1 MCCSCYRMPQNA
13 FFPRTHDLLVSL
25 KRKRKKRKKE
35 KKKTQR
41 HFFSTLHPL
50 FPVIFATATVLA
62 FVLLLN
68 SRFNFPCYTRRR
80 MQRLLRYRPGSV
92 SCDLSRLLARKI
104 KRTLTCANQLRW
116 KCSFRAVSVTRPVPR
131 LVQVPAQIL
140 LDLKK
145 IVVRLNVSVVF
156 LCYCIFCLRILVV
169 HDTMRAGLYLYTCVH
184 LCGSVC

>member
-25 KRKRKKRKKE
+25 KRKRKKKRKKE

-50 FPVIFATATVLA
+50 SPVIFATATVLA

-80 MQRLLRYRPGSV
+80 MQRLLRYRPGS
-92 SCDLSRLLARKI
+92 DAA
-104 KRTLTCANQLRW
+104 TFCA
-116 KCSFRAVSVTRPVPR
+116 KDYKGHS
-131 LVQVPAQIL
+131 LVQTSFTEPPNMSI
-140 LDLKK
+140 
-145 IVVRLNVSVVF
+145 
-156 LCYCIFCLRILVV
+156 YCNYITISLVQ
-169 HDTMRAGLYLYTCVH
+169 TSFTEPPNMSIYCTYMTI
-184 LCGSVC
+184 